1 MAKYFT
7 QPGDKGENAPEMSFL
22 DHLEELRW
30 HIVKALIGLLIATV
44 LCGIYADYIVQDLLM
59 RPLREAGLKAQVLA
73 PYGIVLLYMQ
83 TVLICGLILSMPNT
97 LLWLWKFVAP
107 GLLPKER
114 RYVARIVF
122 FTSLCFFAGV
132 AFSYFMILP
141 FSLKFFA
148 AFGTQSIDLNIA
160 VDHYI
165 SFVLTLLLGAG
176 LVFELPMV
184 SYFLTRLGFLTPA
197 FMRHYRRHSIVA
209 ILIISAIV
217 TPTPDPM
224 TQLMLAL
231 PMLLLYELSIFV
243 SKVASKREGHPE
255 TNQSVLPTEGNS

>member
-1 MAKYFT
+1 MTKYFT
-7 QPGDKGENAPEMSFL
+7 QPGEKDQDAPEMTFL

-30 HIVKALIGLLIATV
+30 HIVKALIGLLVATV
-44 LCGIYADYIVQDLLM
+44 LCALYADYIVQDLLM
-59 RPLREAGLKAQVLA
+59 RPLNEAGLKSQVLS

-114 RYVARIVF
+114 RYIARIVF
-122 FTSLCFFAGV
+122 FTSLCFFSGV
-132 AFSYFMILP
+132 AFSYFILLP
-141 FSLKFFA
+141 LSLKFFA
-148 AFGTQSIDLNIA
+148 GFGTQNIDLNIA

-184 SYFLTRLGFLTPA
+184 SYFLTRMGFLTPA

-209 ILIISAIV
+209 ILVISAIV

-224 TQLMLAL
+224 TQIMLAL

-243 SKVASKREGHPE
+243 SKMASKRNAPPE
-255 TNQSVLPTEGNS
+255 TEQSLLPTEERS

>member
-1 MAKYFT
+1 MMKFFRST
-7 QPGDKGENAPEMSFL
+7 DDQGNEIPEMSFL

-44 LCGIYADYIVQDLLM
+44 LCAVYADFIVQDLLM

-107 GLLPKER
+107 GLLSKER

-132 AFSYFMILP
+132 GFSYFILLP
-141 FSLKFFA
+141 ISLKFFA
-148 AFGTQSIDLNIA
+148 GFGTQSIDLNIA
-160 VDHYI
+160 IDHYI

-243 SKVASKREGHPE
+243 SKIAMKREAQPE
-255 TNQSVLPTEGNS
+255 TEQSLIPKDDHS

>member
-1 MAKYFT
+1 MAKYFS
-7 QPGDKGENAPEMSFL
+7 QPDSKEEAPEMSFL

-30 HIVKALIGLLIATV
+30 HIVKALVGILIATV
-44 LCGIYADYIVQDLLM
+44 LCGIYADAIVQDLLM

-83 TVLICGLILSMPNT
+83 TVLICGLILSMPHT
-97 LLWLWKFVAP
+97 LYWLWKFVAP
-107 GLLPKER
+107 GLLSKER
-114 RYVARIVF
+114 HYIARIVL
-122 FTSLCFFAGV
+122 FTSLCFFSGV
-132 AFSYFMILP
+132 AFSYFVLLP

-148 AFGTQSIDLNIA
+148 GFGTQSIDLNIA
-160 VDHYI
+160 VDHYV

-176 LVFELPMV
+176 LVFELPMI
-184 SYFLTRLGFLTPA
+184 SYFLTRMGFLTPA
-197 FMRHYRRHSIVA
+197 FMRHYRRHAIVA
-209 ILIISAIV
+209 ILIISALV

-243 SKVASKREGHPE
+243 SKVAAKRDVVAEPE
-255 TNQSVLPTEGNS
+255 RSIIPSEENT

>member
-1 MAKYFT
+1 MMKYFR
-7 QPGDKGENAPEMSFL
+7 QFDNQSKDAPEMSFL

-30 HIVKALIGLLIATV
+30 HIVKALIGLLVATI
-44 LCGIYADYIVQDLLM
+44 LCGAYADYIVQDLLM

-107 GLLPKER
+107 GLLSKER

-132 AFSYFMILP
+132 GFSYFILLP

-148 AFGTQSIDLNIA
+148 AFGTQTIDLNIA
-160 VDHYI
+160 IDNYI

-197 FMRHYRRHSIVA
+197 FMRHYRRHSIVV

-231 PMLLLYELSIFV
+231 PMLLLFELSIFV
-243 SKVASKREGHPE
+243 SKIAMKREKPLE
-255 TNQSVLPTEGNS
+255 AEQSIIPKEEHS

>member
-1 MAKYFT
+1 MKYFSGSGT
-7 QPGDKGENAPEMSFL
+7 EGETPEMSFL

-30 HIVKALIGLLIATV
+30 SIVKALVGLLLTTIACTV
-44 LCGIYADYIVQDLLM
+44 YADFIVQDLLM
-59 RPLREAGLKAQVLA
+59 KPLYDAGLKAQVLA

-83 TVLICGLILSMPNT
+83 TVLVCGLIVSMPNT
-97 LLWLWKFVAP
+97 LFWLWRFVAP

-114 RYVARIVF
+114 MYVSRIVF
-122 FTSLCFFAGV
+122 FTSLCFFSGV
-132 AFSYFMILP
+132 AFSYFILLP
-141 FSLKFFA
+141 LSLKFFA
-148 AFGTQSIDLNIA
+148 GFGTKTIDLNIA

-197 FMRHYRRHSIVA
+197 FMRHYRRHSIVV

-231 PMLLLYELSIFV
+231 PMFLLYEISIFV
-243 SKVASKREGHPE
+243 SRVAMKKTNREADN
-255 TNQSVLPTEGNS
+255 TIMPTEEHS

>member
-7 QPGDKGENAPEMSFL
+7 QPGEQGQDAPEMSFL

-30 HIVKALIGLLIATV
+30 HIVKALVGLLVATI
-44 LCGIYADYIVQDLLM
+44 LCAFYADYIVQDLLM

-114 RYVARIVF
+114 RYIARIVF
-122 FTSLCFFAGV
+122 FTSLCFFSGV
-132 AFSYFMILP
+132 AFSYFVLLP
-141 FSLKFFA
+141 LSLKFFA
-148 AFGTQSIDLNIA
+148 GFGTLTIDLNIA

-184 SYFLTRLGFLTPA
+184 SYFLTRMGFLTPA

-243 SKVASKREGHPE
+243 SKVASKRDAPSDAE
-255 TNQSVLPTEGNS
+255 QSPHPTEEKS

>member
-1 MAKYFT
+1 
-7 QPGDKGENAPEMSFL
+7 MSFL

-30 HIVKALIGLLIATV
+30 NIVKALVGLLIATI
-44 LCGIYADYIVQDLLM
+44 LCAVFSDYIVQNILM
-59 RPLREAGLKAQVLA
+59 RPLHAAGLKAQVLA

-83 TVLICGLILSMPNT
+83 AILICGLILSMPNT
-97 LLWLWKFVAP
+97 LLWLWKFVSP
-107 GLLPKER
+107 GLLQKER
-114 RYVARIVF
+114 RYVSKIVF

-132 AFSYFMILP
+132 AFSYFILLP
-141 FSLKFFA
+141 ISLKFFA
-148 AFGTQSIDLNIA
+148 GFGTQSIDLNIA
-160 VDHYI
+160 IDQYI

-197 FMRHYRRHSIVA
+197 FMRHYRRHSIVV
-209 ILIISAIV
+209 ILIIAAVV

-231 PMLLLYELSIFV
+231 PMMALFEISILV
-243 SKVASKREGHPE
+243 SKIAMKKKEESEAEEDTSIMPREE
-255 TNQSVLPTEGNS
+255 TP

>member
-7 QPGDKGENAPEMSFL
+7 RPGDKDENMPEMSFL

-30 HIVKALIGLLIATV
+30 HIVKALVGLLIATV
-44 LCGIYADYIVQDLLM
+44 ICGIYADFIVQDLLM
-59 RPLREAGLKAQVLA
+59 RPLLEAGLKSQVLA

-141 FSLKFFA
+141 ISLKFFA
-148 AFGTQSIDLNIA
+148 GFGTRTIDLNIA

-184 SYFLTRLGFLTPA
+184 SYFLTRLGFLTPP

-231 PMLLLYELSIFV
+231 PMLLLYEVSIFV
-243 SKVASKREGHPE
+243 CKLASRREQQPDTDESLQTSEG
-255 TNQSVLPTEGNS
+255 QS

>member
-1 MAKYFT
+1 MKKYFRKFDN
-7 QPGDKGENAPEMSFL
+7 QSKDAPEMSFL

-30 HIVKALIGLLIATV
+30 HIVKALIGLLVATI
-44 LCGIYADYIVQDLLM
+44 LCGVYADYIVQDLLM

-107 GLLPKER
+107 GLLSKER

-132 AFSYFMILP
+132 GFSYFILLP

-148 AFGTQSIDLNIA
+148 AFGTQTIDLNIA
-160 VDHYI
+160 IDHYI

-197 FMRHYRRHSIVA
+197 FMRHYRRHSIVV

-243 SKVASKREGHPE
+243 SKVASKREERPE
-255 TNQSVLPTEGNS
+255 TEQSIIPKEEHS